1 MFNTYIYVCN
11 VFSMFEQKH
20 RKQVKRKNKKQT
32 TNITE

>member
-1 MFNTYIYVCN
+1 MFD
-11 VFSMFEQKH
+11 QKH

>member
-1 MFNTYIYVCN
+1 
-11 VFSMFEQKH
+11 MFEQKH